1 VTSSLTYRVE
11 LPFQASPPWCLSRA
25 GRYLHLVAT
34 DLEHGGTRHATLR
47 AGGRN
52 WLDTSMS
59 VPLAYPTGLTGY
71 PHGLL
76 VTGAAPGSEAPVMLA
91 LAEDASVLSQT
102 IGKRDYAQW
111 EEYAGSGTAIVRCRV
126 ESGRTSGLSRYHFP
140 IFGDR
145 TATAVVRDSTLVA
158 RIDPASKDVCVVL
171 LDKDLGSVSSTT
183 LAEGGQHVAVSP
195 ARDGAA
201 IAWSDAD
208 GRIRLCWVSADLSR
222 HGPVIPVAQVDAPA
236 VVAGLKLA
244 SSDRAIAAL
253 YRTLT
258 LDDPRAS
265 TGGPTPVLEQL
276 RGTNREAVAVV
287 DLAAA
292 TLKGQIWLDPPST
305 GAAIVEWL
313 GPEVWVLH
321 GSAAPVVSQISI
333 S

>member
-1 VTSSLTYRVE
+1 VI
-11 LPFQASPPWCLSRA
+11 
-25 GRYLHLVAT
+25 
-34 DLEHGGTRHATLR
+34 
-47 AGGRN
+47 
-52 WLDTSMS
+52 
-59 VPLAYPTGLTGY
+59 
-71 PHGLL
+71 
-76 VTGAAPGSEAPVMLA
+76 LA
-91 LAEDASVLSQT
+91 LTEDASVLSQARLPVEGDLLRWPVPMH

-126 ESGRTSGLSRYHFP
+126 ESGLASGVSRYQFP
-140 IFGDR
+140 NFGDR
-145 TATAVVRDSTLVA
+145 TATAVVRDRTLVA
-158 RIDPASKDVCVVL
+158 RIDPASKDVRVFL
-171 LDKDLGSVSSTT
+171 LDDDLGSGSSTT
-183 LAEGGQHVAVSP
+183 LAEGGQHVAVCP
-195 ARDGAA
+195 AHDGAA
-201 IAWSDAD
+201 IGWSDAD
-208 GRIRLCWVSADLSR
+208 GRIRLCWVSADLSLQ
-222 HGPVIPVAQVDAPA
+222 GPLIPVAQVDAPA

-244 SSDRAIAAL
+244 SSDRATAAL

-265 TGGPTPVLEQL
+265 TGGPTPVLKQL

-321 GSAAPVVSQISI
+321 GSAAPVVSQISV